1 MENSYIQTHGL
12 SKTSIDGNII
22 GDAEWNAVYDGNTI
36 DLEATLNDESIYIQ
50 LDNQEIMELFKLHED
65 KNDILTRLQ
74 NYLHDPVRI
83 NPVIIEEIHHKARR
97 KPHAKSKPKSKLKLH
112 SKTKSKSKPRR
123 KSDHNPHSKTKTK
136 SKPRRKSDH
145 NPHSKTK
152 TKSKPRRKSDHNPHS
167 KTKTKSKSK
176 SKSKN
181 ETPDH
186 LKTIY

>member
-36 DLEATLNDESIYIQ
+36 DLEATLNDESISIQ

-97 KPHAKSKPKSKLKLH
+97 KPHAKSKSKPKSKLKLH

-123 KSDHNPHSKTKTK
+123 KSDHNPHSKTKSK

-145 NPHSKTK
+145 NPHSKT
-152 TKSKPRRKSDHNPHS
+152 
-167 KTKTKSKSK
+167 KSK

>member
-36 DLEATLNDESIYIQ
+36 DLEATLNDESISIQ

-65 KNDILTRLQ
+65 ENDIFTRLQ

-97 KPHAKSKPKSKLKLH
+97 KPHAKFKPKSKLKLH

-123 KSDHNPHSKTKTK
+123 KSDHNPHSKTKSK
-136 SKPRRKSDH
+136 SKTKPRRKSDH

-152 TKSKPRRKSDHNPHS
+152 S
-167 KTKTKSKSK
+167 KSKSK

>member
-97 KPHAKSKPKSKLKLH
+97 KPHAKTKSKPKLKLKLH

-123 KSDHNPHSKTKTK
+123 KSDHNPHSKTKSKSK

-152 TKSKPRRKSDHNPHS
+152 S
-167 KTKTKSKSK
+167 KSKSK